1 MCLFLPLQSQCSSQE
16 KLSGHQL
23 QHQHSHQS
31 SSHPLPN
38 LTSSSCTLSESLG
51 ECCPGTGRGA
61 GGHGGGG
68 GGYYQANGS
77 SPVCTGG
84 VGVAYSSSGYPSG
97 SQQTHPLHPLSHFR
111 LINSGHFSSNDSNP
125 SVLSVDEEGN
135 HSGLATCAS
144 SSAGGA
150 SCTSGSG
157 SFTGRHS
164 PRMRP
169 RSRSLSSPCR
179 SPGIDNEVVMM
190 NSVYKERF
198 PKATAQM
205 EDRLEKFISENSEL
219 DGEAASDAIT
229 RFVHHQVL
237 EMAKDCLEKSR
248 DKVITSTYF
257 YEMTENLEKLL
268 SECRE
273 KSSIASAHLKMLI
286 KKLLVIVSR
295 PARLLKC
302 LEFDPDEFYRL
313 LEEAEGAAKEDTGG
327 IVKADFPQYVINKLG
342 LTRDPLTDLVGQF
355 DVTDAD
361 LNLNKPCDIEKSQA
375 TGEANVTCTAATSEG
390 ITEDCRRA
398 SESSEKPIPA
408 TIESTT
414 GSESS
419 KAKHPSDEDY
429 ETLKLISNGAYG

>member
-1 MCLFLPLQSQCSSQE
+1 MCLYLSSQSQCSSQE
-16 KLSGHQL
+16 KLTGHQL
-23 QHQHSHQS
+23 SHQS
-31 SSHPLPN
+31 HSQQSSHATSNVTSNSYTYSESLSDQYWTNVARSQVNAPSVSSHP
-38 LTSSSCTLSESLG
+38 
-51 ECCPGTGRGA
+51 
-61 GGHGGGG
+61 
-68 GGYYQANGS
+68 ANGS
-77 SPVCTGG
+77 SPISTTSGAVACSSGG
-84 VGVAYSSSGYPSG
+84 YSSASS
-97 SQQTHPLHPLSHFR
+97 SQASHPLHPLSQLR
-111 LINSGHFSSNDSNP
+111 LVNSQSHFSSNESNP
-125 SVLSVDEEGN
+125 SVMSAGDEEVN
-135 HSGLATCAS
+135 VSGLATCAS
-144 SSAGGA
+144 SSVGGG

-157 SFTGRHS
+157 SFTSRQS

-179 SPGIDNEVVMM
+179 SPGIDNEIIMM

-205 EDRLEKFISENSEL
+205 EDRLEKFICENSEL
-219 DGEAASDAIT
+219 DGEAACDAIT

-237 EMAKDCLEKSR
+237 EMAKDCLQKSR
-248 DKVITSTYF
+248 DKVITSIYF
-257 YEMTENLEKLL
+257 WEMTENLEKLL

-313 LEEAEGAAKEDTGG
+313 LEEAEGAAREDSGG

-355 DVTDAD
+355 DVAD
-361 LNLNKPCDIEKSQA
+361 GQGPCDIEKASLHSSHTKECPLTDALQQSQHSPPLNA
-375 TGEANVTCTAATSEG
+375 PL
-390 ITEDCRRA
+390 ID
-398 SESSEKPIPA
+398 
-408 TIESTT
+408 ST
-414 GSESS
+414 
-419 KAKHPSDEDY
+419 KAKQPSDDDY